1 MVQRRIQD
9 YGTLAEASDIK
20 SVLRGLA
27 RSSVLQGFRFSVGS
41 VDKLR
46 ISPGSAVTNEGIL
59 ILEDE
64 NAELSIPITASPREY
79 TVMYYHVDEDISGG
93 VPASLNL
100 ENGILDPANINGV
113 ILGYIN
119 YPGSAVPLN
128 SGFFLQEPELV
139 LRNFIPNRKN
149 NSWIVPMKG
158 NGYMITSTSGSA
170 LSITDVFDGQAY
182 FLRLQNNISSPILA
196 NAILTLPFKVDEF
209 PFSLLQLKMQIDLG
223 ATVEIKV
230 LDSVG
235 ITHDVTTIPL
245 SSSPDISLYS
255 LNLPKE
261 AIQNSNTL
269 IYLQIILNISST
281 NQVKI
286 QGVGLSPYNLPV

>member
-9 YGTLAEASDIK
+9 FGTLAEASDIK
-20 SVLRGLA
+20 SILYGLA

-46 ISPGSAVTNEGIL
+46 ISPGSAVTNQGVL

-64 NAELSIPITASPREY
+64 DAEVSIPITANPREY

-93 VPASLNL
+93 VPAELTL
-100 ENGILDPANINGV
+100 EDGILDPQNIDGV

-149 NSWIVPMKG
+149 AQWIIPMKG
-158 NGYMITSTSGSA
+158 YGYMITSTSGSA
-170 LSITDVFDGQAY
+170 LSIADVFDGQNF
-182 FLRLQNNISSPILA
+182 FLRMQNNVNSPILA
-196 NAILTLPFKVDEF
+196 NAVITLPFKVDEF
-209 PFSLLQLKMQIDLG
+209 PFSLMQLKMQIDLG
-223 ATVEIKV
+223 STVEVKI

-235 ITHDVTTIPL
+235 EIHDVTAIPL
-245 SSSPDISLYS
+245 SSSPSINLYS

-261 AIQNSNTL
+261 AVQNPNTL
-269 IYLQIILNISST
+269 IYVQIILNISST